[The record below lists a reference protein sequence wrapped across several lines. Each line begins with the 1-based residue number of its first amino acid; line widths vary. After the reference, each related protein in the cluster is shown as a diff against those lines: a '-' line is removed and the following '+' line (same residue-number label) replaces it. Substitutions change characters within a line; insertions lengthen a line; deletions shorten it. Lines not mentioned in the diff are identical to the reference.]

1 MRKPAKTDKAA
12 REYAAA
18 FAEIIRRIEA
28 DVAEGAKRL
37 KRPIVMY
44 VAGGAAQMFYTGA
57 RVTKDIDAEFSHR
70 INFSDDLE
78 IVYRDANGVSSVLY
92 LDRQYNESFGLIHDD
107 AHQDSVPLHIEGINP
122 AVLDVRLFSPL
133 DLAVSKIARYADHDQ
148 ADIASL
154 AAHGLID
161 ADEVKQRANEA
172 AINYIGNLRSL
183 ETSIKLAC
191 VLVREHQ
198 PKTTTRKNKT

>member
-107 AHQDSVPLHIEGINP
+107 AHQDSVPLHIEGINS

-161 ADEVKQRANEA
+161 ADQVKQRANEA

>member
-1 MRKPAKTDKAA
+1 MSKPAKTDKAA

-18 FAEIIRRIEA
+18 FAQIIRRIEA
-28 DVAEGAKRL
+28 DVAEGAQRL
-37 KRPIVMY
+37 KRPITMY

-70 INFSDDLE
+70 IRFSDNLE
-78 IVYRDANGVSSVLY
+78 IVYRDADGVPCVLY
-92 LDRQYNESFGLIHDD
+92 LDRQYNESFGLIHDN
-107 AHQDSVPLHIEGINP
+107 AHDDSVPLRVKGVNP

-161 ADEVKQRANEA
+161 ADDVRQRADEA
-172 AINYIGNLRSL
+172 AINYIGNLRTL
-183 ETSIKLAC
+183 TTSIKLAC
-191 VLVREHQ
+191 ELVRAHQ
-198 PKTTTRKNKT
+198 PKTPSKKIRR

>member
-107 AHQDSVPLHIEGINP
+107 AHQDSVPLHIEGINS